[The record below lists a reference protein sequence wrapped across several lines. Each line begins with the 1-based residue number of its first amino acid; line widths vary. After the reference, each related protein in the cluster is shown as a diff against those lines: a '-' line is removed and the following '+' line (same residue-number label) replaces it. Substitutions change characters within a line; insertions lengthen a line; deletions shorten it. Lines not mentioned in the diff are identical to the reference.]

1 MSALRDFLATLLG
14 GSAVAT
20 GADPVR
26 PSQDRTAPAA
36 PTRLAADDANENWR
50 RTDRAREIE
59 LRILMSN
66 WM

>member
-26 PSQDRTAPAA
+26 PSQDRTAAIA
-36 PTRLAADDANENWR
+36 SSRATEDETGRWH
-50 RTDRAREIE
+50 RTDRDREIE

>member
-20 GADPVR
+20 GADTARPVAGSHARPFQRARPRTR
-26 PSQDRTAPAA
+26 PSIA
-36 PTRLAADDANENWR
+36 R
-50 RTDRAREIE
+50 RTDREREIE

>member
-14 GSAVAT
+14 GSTAAT
-20 GADPVR
+20 GADTAR
-26 PSQDRTAPAA
+26 LSQNRTAAAA
-36 PTRLAADDANENWR
+36 PTRLAADEANENWH

>member
-1 MSALRDFLATLLG
+1 MSAFGDFLAPFLG
-14 GSAVAT
+14 GSVAAT
-20 GADPVR
+20 GADTAR
-26 PSQDRTAPAA
+26 LSQDRTVAVPPSPAA
-36 PTRLAADDANENWR
+36 EDETERWR

>member
-14 GSAVAT
+14 GSVAAT

-26 PSQDRTAPAA
+26 PSQD
-36 PTRLAADDANENWR
+36 